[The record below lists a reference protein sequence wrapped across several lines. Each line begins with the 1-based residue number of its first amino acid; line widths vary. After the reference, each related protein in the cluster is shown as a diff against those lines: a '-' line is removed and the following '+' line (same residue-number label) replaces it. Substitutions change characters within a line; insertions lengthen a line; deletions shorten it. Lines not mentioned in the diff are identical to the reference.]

1 MTRDGKNKRAN
12 MYSRCDV
19 FSAKLRHEEPVAMAM
34 ADIYAWQG
42 GRRAV
47 QRLGGVERVVAAA
60 SARLAL
66 CCAVLCI
73 CGHPCRVSGN
83 AVMVCWQAL
92 ALWQRRNVG
101 LPMRPDFIELYL
113 PSHIIFAP
121 YGAGMSSE
129 HRNRSIDRSEQV

>member
-1 MTRDGKNKRAN
+1 M
-12 MYSRCDV
+12 
-19 FSAKLRHEEPVAMAM
+19 
-34 ADIYAWQG
+34 
-42 GRRAV
+42 

-83 AVMVCWQAL
+83 GLL
-92 ALWQRRNVG
+92 AGTGILAEEKRRFAHET
-101 LPMRPDFIELYL
+101 RLYL

-121 YGAGMSSE
+121 YGAGMSFE